1 MARKAKGSQRDL
13 DGKSIEEHDEPSGPS
28 ARMAAP
34 RRGWKGAGSG
44 RAGHVQKG
52 SIYLG
57 TTTQV
62 AGLFP
67 WIQPSGLP
75 AEGIPIGPDL
85 LTAELTCLDPGGWV
99 GRLTKNTGVW
109 IQGEPGS
116 GKSAVTKRLC
126 MGLAAYGHMVV
137 VPGDVKAEY
146 TELVRDLGGQV
157 LKIGRGLD
165 KINPL
170 DSGPLGR
177 RLKEVGAAEHEA
189 LLSEISGRRAD
200 LIQAM
205 LTTEHGLGRRPS
217 AEEAAAVNEAV
228 RTVGLVTDEEPTI
241 PDVIRILRDPTAAQL
256 DRLLMPNVPIYIE
269 QIRSVIAALE
279 NLCSGPLSGLFDQR
293 TTTPLNLD
301 SPAVAV
307 DLSAILSAGDQV
319 VATSLLATWAYTYSA
334 IDTARAFGLLQR
346 PVVLPLDELWRALR
360 AGAGMVSA
368 FDAITRLARS
378 RGEINIMIT
387 HSLRDL
393 EALPTEED
401 RAKAAGL
408 MERCDTLILVA
419 QSMAE
424 LERVSAA
431 KPLTGPEKELVAS
444 WASPTATGIDG
455 TTQIHPGRGKILI
468 KIGQRLGIPVQLV
481 LTSPELKLYDTDA
494 AIRRSMYRQE
504 AP

>member
-1 MARKAKGSQRDL
+1 MVRKAKGQQQPDEDQSV
-13 DGKSIEEHDEPSGPS
+13 EEQAAPRLIP
-28 ARMAAP
+28 RVIAP
-34 RRGWKGAGSG
+34 RRGWKGAGNG
-44 RAGHVQKG
+44 RVGHVERG

-67 WIQPSGLP
+67 FIQPSGLP

-85 LTAELTCLDPGGWV
+85 LTAELTCLDPQGWV
-99 GRLTKNTGVW
+99 GRLTKNPGIW
-109 IQGEPGS
+109 IQGEPGA

-126 MGLAAYGHMVV
+126 TGLSAYGHMIV

-146 TELVRDLGGQV
+146 TELVSDLGGQV
-157 LKIGRGLD
+157 IKIGRGKD
-165 KINPL
+165 RINPL
-170 DSGPLGR
+170 DAGPLGR
-177 RLKEVGAAEHEA
+177 RLAEVGESEREA
-189 LLSEISGRRAD
+189 LLSEIGGRRAD
-200 LIQAM
+200 LIQAL
-205 LTTEHGLGRRPS
+205 LTTTHGLGRRPS

-228 RTVGLVTDEEPTI
+228 RAVSMVTTGPEPTI
-241 PDVIRILRDPTAAQL
+241 PDVIRVLREPTEAQL
-256 DRLLMPNVPIYIE
+256 DRLLMPNLGVYIE

-279 NLCSGPLSGLFDQR
+279 NLCSGPLSGLFDQP
-293 TTTPLNLD
+293 TTTPLDLN

-307 DLSAILSAGDQV
+307 DLSSILTAGDQV
-319 VATSLLATWAYTYSA
+319 VATALLATWAYTYSA
-334 IDTARAFGLLQR
+334 IDTARAFGMLER

-360 AGAGMVSA
+360 AGAGLVSA
-368 FDAITRLARS
+368 FDAITRLNRS
-378 RGEINIMIT
+378 RGEISIMIT

-393 EALPTEED
+393 DALPTEED
-401 RAKAAGL
+401 RAKASGL

-455 TTQIHPGRGKILI
+455 TAQVHPGRGKLLI
-468 KIGQRLGIPVQLV
+468 KIGQRLGIPVQLA
-481 LTSPELKLYDTDA
+481 LTPVELRLYDTDA
-494 AIRRSMYRQE
+494 AIRRSVGGQFR
-504 AP
+504 